1 MQITNST
8 LQSNIFSP
16 IKKELPLLGNVAFW
30 LFYIRKDYKRI
41 GDAILLKGPERIQK
55 KWIVRAK
62 VVGDSF
68 RLIDV
73 LGRRFDTVVPKKL
86 CNTVRGLGLLAGA
99 LDSANEQIL
108 SYRELK
114 KEFTAKNTFNFLSSI
129 FFNGFCI
136 SSLLSMRCE
145 VKKNSSPLVM
155 ISLMAVSIIG
165 SSFSPKSRKNN

>member
-8 LQSNIFSP
+8 LFSNIFSP

-41 GDAILLKGPERIQK
+41 GDATQLKGPERIQK

-62 VVGDSF
+62 VAGDSF
-68 RLIDV
+68 RLFDV
-73 LGRRFDTVVPKKL
+73 LGRRFSTIVPVKL
-86 CNTVRGLGLLAGA
+86 CNTVRVLGLLAGA

-108 SYRELK
+108 TCRELK
-114 KEFTAKNTFNFLSSI
+114 KSFTAKNSFNFLSSLY
-129 FFNGFCI
+129 FNGFSI
-136 SSLLSMRCE
+136 SSLLSMHSE

-155 ISLMAVSIIG
+155 ISLMAASIIG
-165 SSFSPKSRKNN
+165 SIVSPNSIKK